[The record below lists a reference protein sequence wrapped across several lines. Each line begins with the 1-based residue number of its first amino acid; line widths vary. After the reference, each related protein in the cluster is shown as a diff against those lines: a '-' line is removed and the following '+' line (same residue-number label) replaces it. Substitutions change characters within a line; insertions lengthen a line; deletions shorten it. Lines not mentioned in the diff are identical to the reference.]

1 MHEGGG
7 SDRKRAQASPHFP
20 TGQAMSELYRAEAPR
35 LARYFRRRFS
45 SDSDTLDWVHETFV
59 RFAQATPDASLR
71 NPRAYL
77 QRIARNLFVDGW
89 RKGAAAGLHF
99 VELDRAN
106 PTVDAEQD
114 HGIAANDLMRQYR
127 QALSALTPKTR
138 VVFLLHRVEE
148 LTYNEIAARL
158 EISINT
164 VEYHMARALLHL
176 DRALDRG

>member
-1 MHEGGG
+1 MHEGNGPG
-7 SDRKRAQASPHFP
+7 PKRASASMDYSH
-20 TGQAMSELYRAEAPR
+20 GQAMAELYRLEAPR
-35 LARYFRRRFS
+35 LARYFRRRFR
-45 SDSDTLDWVHETFV
+45 SDGDALDWVHETFV
-59 RFAQATPDASLR
+59 RFAQATPADSLR

-89 RKGAAAGLHF
+89 RKSKTAAVQI
-99 VELDRAN
+99 VEIDRAN
-106 PTVDAEQD
+106 PRVEANQD
-114 HGIAANDLMRQYR
+114 HAICASDLMQQYR
-127 QALSALTPKTR
+127 RALSTLTPKTR

-148 LTYNEIAARL
+148 LTYTEIAARL